1 MSDAAAPVAAGGIK
15 RLARNTAVY
24 AAADLIA
31 KGGAYLL
38 IPILTR
44 GLTEIDFGRYT
55 LVISIVPVM
64 VVVSSLGLG
73 GAVTRLWF
81 DLDAAARKRFQLAA
95 FVSLQS
101 AALSLA
107 LVLTAVAGPLF
118 RALFPGAPAR
128 IFVFGIWAA
137 FFLSATTVPLAVM
150 RAEERAKRFA
160 VLSGAQFLLPS
171 AGMVI
176 ALAAGDGLIGV
187 LWGYLAGT
195 AVVFAMSV
203 AFAIPIAARPADW
216 AMLRPALALGVPVVP
231 HLIAHWA
238 LNVVDRV
245 AIQRT
250 LGAAAVGLYAVG
262 YQLAQGVS
270 LIATAVNNATVP
282 SFYRAA
288 GRGRRDALGR
298 AWTPM
303 LYGLGAISVGVS
315 LLGPEL
321 VALFAT
327 PRYAP
332 TAEFI
337 PWVAL
342 GYWLLA
348 AYYFPVN
355 ALFYAKRV
363 RMIPVATISAAVL
376 NYVLNTV
383 MLPRYGLIAAA
394 WNTAISY
401 ALLLAI
407 VLVAAQR
414 AWPLPY
420 RLTRAAGIGAL
431 GAGVYGLSTL
441 LPDGA
446 GGTLLKFPLFGLYA
460 AGGWLIVR
468 SEIGALRALPQI
480 PDEGGGPRRVVLTAA
495 TMTQARTMVACAP
508 ALHAA
513 GLDPVFVSLDPIIG
527 KSATIGFAEAGV
539 PCVQHGRPRSSQRA
553 RMLRIVFGGRADAR
567 ALIDGAGAV
576 VIGNDFS
583 PFERLIV
590 QEARRA
596 GVATILV
603 QDGVIALQGDQ
614 AGGGAR
620 SGSTLVTMAKRALS
634 MLGLPF
640 APKPYGLGGCDA
652 VCVYGPSTADALIR
666 RGVPQATIHVTGQPR
681 YDALAVAPDAPDA
694 AATRRRRQG
703 PIVVTTQPFS
713 RYGLASADDETRVFS
728 RMIAAAAERGET
740 VVKLHPDTDPA
751 SRAALQSAAPDT
763 VRFEQQI
770 PIEALL
776 ADARAVVTLS
786 STTALEAMLHGTPVV
801 VVDAPGFPTTLPYI
815 ESEAAEAARTPDEIG
830 EAIGRALA
838 GDLRAGPRERFLA
851 AHLAPLDGRAAV
863 RVAAAALTAVAAKQN
878 AL

>member
-24 AAADLIA
+24 AVADLIA

-44 GLTEIDFGRYT
+44 GLTDVDFGRYT

-95 FVSLQS
+95 FVSLQA

-118 RALFPGAPAR
+118 RALFPGASPR
-128 IFVFGIWAA
+128 FFVFGIWGA
-137 FFLSATTVPLAVM
+137 FFTSATTVPLAVL
-150 RAEERAKRFA
+150 RAEEKPKRFA

-171 AGMVI
+171 LGMVI
-176 ALAAGDGLIGV
+176 ALATDGGLSGV

-203 AFAIPIAARPADW
+203 AFTIPVAARPADW

-332 TAEFI
+332 TAAFI

-420 RLTRAAGIGAL
+420 RLTRAAAIGAL
-431 GAGVYGLSTL
+431 GAGVYALSTL
-441 LPDGA
+441 LPDGVA
-446 GGTLLKFPLFGLYA
+446 GTLLKFPLFGLYA

-480 PDEGGGPRRVVLTAA
+480 PDESGGPRRVVLAAA

-527 KSATIGFAEAGV
+527 KSASIGFAEAGV
-539 PCVQHGRPRSSQRA
+539 PHTRHGTPRSSQRA

-583 PFERLIV
+583 PFERLVV

-596 GVATILV
+596 GVASILV
-603 QDGVIALQGDQ
+603 QDGVIALEGDH

-620 SGSTLVTMAKRALS
+620 SGSTLVTLAKRALS
-634 MLGLPF
+634 LLGLPF

-681 YDALAVAPDAPDA
+681 YDTPAAAPDA

-713 RYGLASADDETRVFS
+713 RYGLASAADETRTFAH
-728 RMIAAAAERGET
+728 MIAAAAAHGRT
-740 VVKLHPDTDPA
+740 VVKLHPDTDQA
-751 SRAALQSAAPDT
+751 SRAALQAAAPDG
-763 VRFEQQI
+763 VRFEQQS

-786 STTALEAMLHGTPVV
+786 STTALEAMLHGVPVV

-815 ESEAAEAARTPDEIG
+815 ESEAVEAARTPDEIG

-863 RVAAAALTAVAAKQN
+863 RVAAAALAAVAAKQN